1 VVPGFGTKKEEENEK
16 HNSEE
21 LLELQSCGAELWA
34 SVPGAAAARD
44 EPHAARSIGVAATR
58 QQVAANAQQV

>member
-1 VVPGFGTKKEEENEK
+1 MVPGFGTKKEEENEK

-21 LLELQSCGAELWA
+21 LLELQSCGA
-34 SVPGAAAARD
+34 AARD

-58 QQVAANAQQV
+58 QQVAANSQQV